1 MAPIPKLA
9 LDFAFGR
16 GFLTARGV
24 ALAPFLTIDLIQIEI
39 PDLRFPFRVGEG
51 NDRFKAT
58 RGLVRSLHLRLHAPA
73 LQTTLQQALQ
83 AHPEFHDLRV
93 VANARG
99 LWLEVAVRAFSGH
112 GRILCSL
119 GAWAD
124 TSTAQPSLHI
134 VPLEYWCTGQ
144 LPLTPTLHIARLLQA
159 IIDATRD
166 AFTPTALAPCLTDQ
180 HLAIELPALVA
191 SSWFLP
197 HGWKIPGVE
206 LLDIDT
212 VVARDS
218 ELLVRASTPSD
229 PRLARLAE
237 AEDPGPDALSL
248 LSPHAWARLH
258 DTHDTQIRNALEQGD
273 LEAAWAALPPSE
285 QQNCDTPLAVE
296 LALALS
302 SPATLAAVRRSINER
317 LRENQHDIRALLHR
331 ARLASIDARPDLAL
345 ENLEKAVA
353 SVSADHAPEVAEFLL
368 MALAD
373 AQISRAPDAALRT
386 VTRLLRQNPRHEPA
400 ARMKAETGKRLG
412 DLDAV
417 EDAHRRL
424 LAVAGARQER
434 SRLHLELARLLESR
448 RNDDTEALLHLEK
461 AREYDPANAD
471 IVMHIAHI
479 RLRDGRFA
487 EAVQTF
493 VQSAELLRTTRPLLA
508 AEALQQAAELWLNE
522 LQDPREAMALV
533 RRAVTLD
540 PENLQVAILGARAA
554 TAARVYDQALQW
566 LDHATTRAE
575 TLWARTAQPGPLRI
589 LRDAWL
595 ARADLDERRQ
605 RPEQALEHR
614 LHALSLAPDDR
625 RTAQAIERLL
635 LQLDNGPR
643 LADFLAQRATIETDP
658 TERQRIAQL
667 RTRILQGATP
677 DSEPPDAQQPAGPPA
692 YNLLVRLADE
702 AWDDDRLPQAIEW
715 YQQANALHFDERSM
729 QRIDDGIRRIAAL
742 QQRDAERTP
751 AQTTAPLHG
760 SLALSQ
766 VRRQL
771 EKANALW
778 QRSSQFRA
786 ESEEQAVQHAEALLR
801 ELALQPPDSTDT
813 DPDDLP
819 IALDERQT
827 VPPDLA
833 PAADPIAWQA
843 ALRSLDEARRQL
855 DHPRSCD
862 LLMWLAEHET
872 NASDAAERIADAAMV
887 TYYDLENDHDALS
900 LLDLAIQRDSAILDR
915 RFDVLSTWE
924 DLCAAAGRFDALLLI
939 YDRRI
944 ASAADPGLAN
954 VHRLLKAELIVSFLK
969 RPDEALIEIDQALRV
984 DPANTTA
991 LRRRAEYLLLA
1002 NDTPAALLAYNRL
1015 LRNPGLDAVEKPG
1028 IQLDYAR
1035 AAEQFAENPQAV
1047 EAWRGVLT
1055 LEPANG
1061 EALSAL
1067 RTRLSATALGT
1078 DRLALNAWEL
1088 NLMPG
1093 VQVHVAELEAW
1104 PTQPWTSLPEVLQQ
1118 HAATLL
1124 FDTVLTARTARLAP
1138 ATTLTPLALLARTLQ
1153 PWDPALGESIAT
1165 ELEALGDPTAA
1176 AELWEQLA
1184 GEYFDDQDA
1193 TRARD
1198 RATHLRSGAAEP
1210 ALPVAMPAE
1219 QPEPSIP
1226 VESIA
1231 PPALARPATAPLRG
1245 SDDLHRLAAIP
1256 SAAPAG
1262 RAVVTLNVD
1271 SDIQAMDA
1279 LAERGQFD
1287 AAIASLNRILR
1298 DVRQADLR
1306 MSLLL
1311 RKGQWLNELA
1321 RYSEALQPLKGA
1333 FIYDPAHPA
1342 LLLELARASAGSG
1355 NRRDAN
1361 QYLHQAMHGPRSREI
1376 AEKISGFQLPGP
1388 VDMAQDDE

>member
-16 GFLTARGV
+16 GFLTARDV
-24 ALAPFLTIDLIQIEI
+24 ALAPFLTIDLIQVEI

-51 NDRFKAT
+51 NERFKAT
-58 RGLVRSLHLRLHAPA
+58 RGLVRSLHLRVHAPA

-83 AHPEFHDLRV
+83 AHPEFHDVRI
-93 VANARG
+93 VANSRG
-99 LWLEVAVRAFSGH
+99 LWLDVAVRAFSGH

-119 GAWAD
+119 GVWAD
-124 TSTAQPSLHI
+124 TSSAQPTLHV
-134 VPLEYWCTGQ
+134 VPLEYWCSGL
-144 LPLTPTLHIARLLQA
+144 LPLTPGLHIARLLQA
-159 IIDATRD
+159 IIDATRE
-166 AFTPTALAPCLTDQ
+166 AFTPTALCPSLIDQ
-180 HLAIELPALVA
+180 HLVLDLPALVA
-191 SSWFLP
+191 AAWFLP

-237 AEDPGPDALSL
+237 AEDPGPGALSL
-248 LSPHAWARLH
+248 LSPHAWARLQDVH
-258 DTHDTQIRNALEQGD
+258 EAQIRNALQLGD
-273 LEAAWAALPPSE
+273 LEAAWASLPSAE
-285 QQNCDTPLAVE
+285 QQNCDTPFAID

-302 SPATLAAVRRSINER
+302 SPAALAAARRSINER

-331 ARLASIDARPDLAL
+331 ARLASIDARPELAL

-353 SVSADHAPEVAEFLL
+353 CCSPEHAPEVAEFLL

-373 AQISRAPDAALRT
+373 AQSSRAPDAALRT
-386 VTRLLRQNPRHEPA
+386 VTRLLRHNPRHEPA
-400 ARMKAETGKRLG
+400 ARMKAELGNRLG

-461 AREYDPANAD
+461 AREHDPANAD
-471 IVMHIAHI
+471 IVLHIAHI

-487 EAVQTF
+487 EAVQAF
-493 VQSAELLRTTRPLLA
+493 VQSAELRRTTRPALA
-508 AEALQQAAELWLNE
+508 AEALQRAAEIWLNE
-522 LQDPREAMALV
+522 LQDPREAMALI

-575 TLWARTAQPGPLRI
+575 LLWAQTAQPGPLRV
-589 LRDAWL
+589 LHDAWL

-605 RPEQALEHR
+605 RPDQALEHR
-614 LHALSLAPDDR
+614 FHALSLAPDDR

-635 LQLDNGPR
+635 LQLDQRAR
-643 LADFLAQRATIETDP
+643 LADFLADRAAVETDP

-667 RTRILQGATP
+667 RNRLLQGETDDTAL
-677 DSEPPDAQQPAGPPA
+677 PPDQQPAGPQG
-692 YNLLVRLADE
+692 YNLLIRLADE
-702 AWDDDRLPQAIEW
+702 AWDNDQLSQAIDW
-715 YQQANALHFDERSM
+715 YQQANALQFDERSM
-729 QRIDDGIRRIAAL
+729 QRIDAGLRRIAAL
-742 QQRDAERTP
+742 QQREAQRISVQATAEP
-751 AQTTAPLHG
+751 QG
-760 SLALSQ
+760 SPALSQ

-778 QRSSQFRA
+778 QRSNQFRA
-786 ESEEQAVQHAEALLR
+786 ASEDEAVQHAEALLR
-801 ELALQPPDSTDT
+801 ELALQPSDAVAD
-813 DPDDLP
+813 DPDELP
-819 IALDERQT
+819 IALDESPHAAPAM
-827 VPPDLA
+827 VPPT
-833 PAADPIAWQA
+833 DPVAWQD
-843 ALRSLDEARRQL
+843 ALRALEEARRKL
-855 DHPRSCD
+855 DYPRICD
-862 LLMWLAEHET
+862 LLLWLADHEVQHR
-872 NASDAAERIADAAMV
+872 DAAERIADAAMV

-954 VHRLLKAELIVSFLK
+954 VHRLLKAELIVTFLK
-969 RPDEALIEIDQALRV
+969 RPNEALLEIDRALQL

-991 LRRRAEYLLLA
+991 QRRRAEYLLLA
-1002 NDTPAALLAYNRL
+1002 NDPPAALLAYTRL
-1015 LRNPGLDAVEKPG
+1015 LRNPGLDAVEKPA

-1047 EAWRGVLT
+1047 EAWRGVLA
-1055 LEPANG
+1055 LEPAHG

-1067 RTRLSATALGT
+1067 RRRLAATTMGT

-1093 VQVHVAELEAW
+1093 IQVHVADLDAW
-1104 PTQPWTSLPEVLQQ
+1104 TAQAWGSLPEVLQQ

-1124 FDTVLTARTARLAP
+1124 LDTALTARTNRLAA

-1153 PWDPALGESIAT
+1153 PWDPALGESIAS
-1165 ELEALGDPTAA
+1165 ELEALGDPAA
-1176 AELWEQLA
+1176 AADLWEQLA

-1193 TRARD
+1193 TRARQRAHDLRRCTASPSVPVVD
-1198 RATHLRSGAAEP
+1198 RAALAEP
-1210 ALPVAMPAE
+1210 AASPT
-1219 QPEPSIP
+1219 Q
-1226 VESIA
+1226 
-1231 PPALARPATAPLRG
+1231 PALTRPATPPLRG
-1245 SDDLHRLAAIP
+1245 RDELHKLAAIP

-1262 RAVVTLNVD
+1262 RAVVTLDVD
-1271 SDIQAMDA
+1271 RELQAMDA
-1279 LAERGQFD
+1279 LVERGQFD
-1287 AAIASLNRILR
+1287 AAIVSLNRVLR
-1298 DVRQADLR
+1298 DVRQPELR

-1311 RKGQWLNELA
+1311 RKGHWLNERS
-1321 RYSEALQPLKGA
+1321 RYSDALQPLKGA
-1333 FIYDPAHPA
+1333 FIYDPENPA
-1342 LLLELARASAGSG
+1342 LLLELARASAGAG
-1355 NRRDAN
+1355 NTRDAN
-1361 QYLHQAMHGPRSREI
+1361 QYLHQAMHGPRSSEI
-1376 AEKISGFQLPGP
+1376 TEQIRGFQLPVP
-1388 VDMAQDDE
+1388 ADVTCDDE